1 MYNDKASLSDMLQGH
16 VDCIAPNGYLY
27 EFDGEVTFSTVKPT
41 IQLTA
46 KNLLLRG
53 STLRNVSWVVGLV
66 VYTGEDTKIM
76 RNGAKG

>member
-1 MYNDKASLSDMLQGH
+1 MLHGYIH
-16 VDCIAPNGYLY
+16 CTAPNGHLY
-27 EFDGEVTFSTVKPT
+27 QFDGEINFTGVKET

-53 STLRNVSWVVGLV
+53 STLKNVEWVIGLV

-76 RNGAKG
+76 RNGSKG